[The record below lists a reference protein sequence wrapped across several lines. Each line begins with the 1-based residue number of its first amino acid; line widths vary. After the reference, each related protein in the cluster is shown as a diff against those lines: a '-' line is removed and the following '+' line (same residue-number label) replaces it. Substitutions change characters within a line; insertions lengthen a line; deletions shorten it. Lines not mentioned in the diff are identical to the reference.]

1 MHDGLALRKAEWE
14 GLDARNGCPE
24 VTGRGEKTSGP
35 PSLAIGMQEVVV
47 WGFRREGV
55 GYVMG
60 GDAPNGC
67 GLCHSPAA
75 ALV

>member
-24 VTGRGEKTSGP
+24 VTGRGEKTLGP

-47 WGFRREGV
+47 WGFRREGRD
-55 GYVMG
+55 VMV
-60 GDAPNGC
+60 AMRLTQLW
-67 GLCHSPAA
+67 LCHSLWPQ
-75 ALV
+75 L